1 MNLSCTFFTEPTPW
15 AFRSPNA
22 DLHLVLRRLGSRRE
36 VLLYRRR
43 AEFTDNS
50 QQNARDSGTGGRNT
64 SQTAIFGNSRAGR
77 CQGNSRHA
85 SAGWL
90 VHRARTGT
98 RRICLRE
105 NYDASKSLSDSRPI
119 IKTARRRTYRDW
131 EPPFV
136 AYMIGSCALAKS
148 RPKQKQS
155 DDTNQPSGSSS
166 GLCYDCSLQTKQES
180 GQCLITFRARN

>member
-1 MNLSCTFFTEPTPW
+1 MAKHWLRILVFLQSLSKMTLDEFRESLTAAEPPAGLTHALAGLW
-15 AFRSPNA
+15 WDAKA
-22 DLHLVLRRLGSRRE
+22 DWK
-36 VLLYRRR
+36 R
-43 AEFTDNS
+43 AH
-50 QQNARDSGTGGRNT
+50 
-64 SQTAIFGNSRAGR
+64 IFGNSRAGR
-77 CQGNSRHA
+77 CQGYSRHA

-136 AYMIGSCALAKS
+136 GYMIGSCALAKS
-148 RPKQKQS
+148 RPKQK
-155 DDTNQPSGSSS
+155 
-166 GLCYDCSLQTKQES
+166 
-180 GQCLITFRARN
+180 

>member
-22 DLHLVLRRLGSRRE
+22 DLHLVFRRLGSRRE
-36 VLLYRRR
+36 ILCIGL
-43 AEFTDNS
+43 AP
-50 QQNARDSGTGGRNT
+50 
-64 SQTAIFGNSRAGR
+64 NSRTSRSKTLAIPVPAGETLPNLPSSGIR
-77 CQGNSRHA
+77 GREDAQGNSRHA

-90 VHRARTGT
+90 VPLARTGT
-98 RRICLRE
+98 LRIRLRE

-136 AYMIGSCALAKS
+136 AYMIGSCAFAKS
-148 RPKQKQS
+148 RRKP
-155 DDTNQPSGSSS
+155 GSPRLSRKTAVMRPER
-166 GLCYDCSLQTKQES
+166 GRVLV
-180 GQCLITFRARN
+180 